1 MQATRKARFKSASAP
16 IFSALALPSG
26 WALEGCMRG
35 LAERIKFL
43 ALVIGLTPWQASSTF
58 QSAMRPCCA

>member
-1 MQATRKARFKSASAP
+1 
-16 IFSALALPSG
+16 
-26 WALEGCMRG
+26 MRG